1 MESLRILAR
10 ALRYAPMR
18 RLQVASAS
26 WSAADAAYLVGLYVF
41 MYAVG
46 GAGSVAIVAIVRTVP
61 SIVLAPSVAALAS
74 RYPADAA
81 MRTTLVVRL
90 VIVSALAWVVATDGA
105 LWVAYALA
113 VIDSVATTL
122 LRALRAA
129 MLPAVSRSPGELVAG
144 NVAMTTGDAIA
155 TMVGPALAAIALLGG
170 DPTATFVPTLV
181 LFGIALVVV
190 WGLRVSRRD
199 IVRRRGPAATTA
211 AADRGPSAARW
222 LATSPARSV
231 IAAFTVQRFLRGAL
245 TVLLV
250 AAALDLLGMGQPG
263 VGVLTAAIGVG
274 GLAGG
279 AVALSAT
286 GSRRLVPW
294 FVAGI
299 VLWAMGIGQ
308 IGVIPLPVV
317 AILGLAVAGVGKV
330 LVDVAGYTLLQ
341 RTVPNALRT
350 RVLGIQEGFAGAALA
365 GGSLA
370 ASWLIGPLGIGAAT
384 ILLAAIPLVSVALL
398 WRPLRRVD
406 DASVIREADLRLLRS
421 NPLFEP
427 LSMATLEEVAA
438 ALGRRSV
445 AAGDPIVHQGH
456 PGDHYFGIES
466 GEAQVILDGQPAD
479 RLEAGDW
486 FGEIAL
492 LRNVPR
498 TATVVALTDVTAAT
512 LERSRFLDAVTGDPV
527 SSAAAERL
535 IQQRLASDPC

>member
-10 ALRYAPMR
+10 ALRYGPMR
-18 RLQVASAS
+18 RLQIASAS

-61 SIVLAPSVAALAS
+61 SIVLAPLVAALAS
-74 RYPADAA
+74 RQPADRV
-81 MRTTLVVRL
+81 MRATLILRIAVVS
-90 VIVSALAWVVATDGA
+90 VLAWVVGADGA
-105 LWVAYALA
+105 LWLAYILA

-155 TMVGPALAAIALLGG
+155 TMVGPVLAAIALVGG
-170 DPTATFVPTLV
+170 EPVTTFMPTLV
-181 LFGIALVVV
+181 LFGIALVVA
-190 WGLRVSRRD
+190 WGLRVSHGD
-199 IVRRRGPAATTA
+199 VVRRRGPAATA
-211 AADRGPSAARW
+211 KGDREPDAARW
-222 LATSPARSV
+222 LATNPARSV
-231 IAAFTVQRFLRGAL
+231 IAAFGGQRFLRGAL

-250 AAALDLLGMGQPG
+250 AAALDLLGMGDPG
-263 VGVLTAAIGVG
+263 VGILTAAIGVG

-299 VLWAMGIGQ
+299 VLWAAGIGQ
-308 IGVIPLPVV
+308 MGVILVPVAAV
-317 AILGLAVAGVGKV
+317 VGLAVAGVGKV

-350 RVLGIQEGFAGAALA
+350 RVLGIQEGVGGAALS

-370 ASWLIGPLGIGAAT
+370 ASWLIGLIGIGAAT
-384 ILLAAIPLVSVALL
+384 VSLAAIPLVVAIVL
-398 WRPLRRVD
+398 WRPLTRVD
-406 DASVIREADLRLLRS
+406 DAGVIPEADLRLLMS

-438 ALGRRSV
+438 VLGRRSI
-445 AAGDPIVHQGH
+445 AAGDAIVHQGH

-466 GEAQVILDGQPAD
+466 GEVRVLIDGRETQ
-479 RLEAGDW
+479 RLGPGDW

-492 LRNVPR
+492 IRNVPR
-498 TATVVALTDVTAAT
+498 TATVIADSDVRVAT
-512 LERSRFLDAVTGDPV
+512 LERSRFLDAVTGDP
-527 SSAAAERL
+527 SSTAAAERL
-535 IQQRLASDPC
+535 IGERLATDRR